1 MKEYLLYIIF
11 YLTLNIA
18 VITIVTLFSAWDWV
32 TVVLYAI
39 TSLYVAELMRKL
51 SKWFIVDEKKGKK
64 WTNAKNVWDITLA
77 VQEKFLEVLAATMDL
92 FLKNKPM
99 QIKSV
104 RWRTMNWQ
112 SFYLIT
118 LIAIAAIYN
127 AAINQNVHQWA
138 VVCLDL
144 KIG

>member
-51 SKWFIVDEKKGKK
+51 SKWFMADEKKGK
-64 WTNAKNVWDITLA
+64 NENRGH
-77 VQEKFLEVLAATMDL
+77 
-92 FLKNKPM
+92 N
-99 QIKSV
+99 
-104 RWRTMNWQ
+104 Q
-112 SFYLIT
+112 S
-118 LIAIAAIYN
+118 
-127 AAINQNVHQWA
+127 
-138 VVCLDL
+138 
-144 KIG
+144 

>member
-51 SKWFIVDEKKGKK
+51 SKWFMADEKKGKR
-64 WTNAKNVWDITLA
+64 
-77 VQEKFLEVLAATMDL
+77 EKEKRNEV
-92 FLKNKPM
+92 
-99 QIKSV
+99 
-104 RWRTMNWQ
+104 
-112 SFYLIT
+112 
-118 LIAIAAIYN
+118 
-127 AAINQNVHQWA
+127 
-138 VVCLDL
+138 
-144 KIG
+144 